1 MHELSVHI
9 IDSSIIIVIMVIIMI
24 IITIIILF
32 FSWISY
38 FYHFLASK
46 TILLIYIIGSPVFFT
61 FADQSCNIYKYYSI
75 TNGYLSLSLLPCSS
89 IMYSLL
95 NRYLSLIKY
104 LGHILRHP
112 VQNLEPSPLPFGVL
126 PLVTRNRT
134 LDFPPIPSIGYL

>member
-9 IDSSIIIVIMVIIMI
+9 IDSSIIIVIMIIMI

-46 TILLIYIIGSPVFFT
+46 TILLFTSLVLLFFLHSRTNPVIYINIIASPT
-61 FADQSCNIYKYYSI
+61 D
-75 TNGYLSLSLLPCSS
+75 TSLSLLPCSS